1 MSRILVIESSAR
13 QQGSVSRELTQ
24 QFIANWQ
31 AAHPAD
37 QVQVRD
43 LAAEPVPHLDAT
55 LLGGW
60 MTPSEQQNDAEKAAL
75 ARSNQLTDEL
85 LAADVLV
92 LAAPMYNFAI
102 PSTLKAWLD
111 HVLRAG
117 VTFKYTETG
126 PQGLLTGKRAFVLTA
141 RGGIYAGSALDH
153 QEPYLRQVLAFIGIH
168 DVQFI
173 HAEGLNMGAEFSEKG
188 LAQAKA
194 NLEGLR
200 GQALSVIAQ
209 NIDALL
215 VGPTSD
221 LPEAVRLDM
230 AYAASSQI
238 IDAAS
243 PFAMD
248 DLCIAARGLC
258 DLLDAAPRT
267 GGFDWRIST
276 VHAQAMKLLL
286 ALPCE
291 AVEPRQRDER
301 DQCGGEAAQ
310 HGG

>member
-1 MSRILVIESSAR
+1 MSRVLVIESSAR

-37 QVQVRD
+37 QIQVRD
-43 LAAEPVPHLDAT
+43 LALEPVPHLDVT

-60 MTPSEQQNDAEKAAL
+60 MTPSEQQSEAEKAAL

-85 LAADVLV
+85 LGADVLV

-141 RGGIYAGSALDH
+141 RGGIYAGSGLDH
-153 QEPYLRQVLAFIGIH
+153 QEPYLRQALAFIGIH

-194 NLEGLR
+194 
-200 GQALSVIAQ
+200 
-209 NIDALL
+209 
-215 VGPTSD
+215 
-221 LPEAVRLDM
+221 
-230 AYAASSQI
+230 
-238 IDAAS
+238 
-243 PFAMD
+243 
-248 DLCIAARGLC
+248 
-258 DLLDAAPRT
+258 
-267 GGFDWRIST
+267 
-276 VHAQAMKLLL
+276 KL
-286 ALPCE
+286 AE
-291 AVEPRQRDER
+291 VA
-301 DQCGGEAAQ
+301 
-310 HGG
+310 

>member
-1 MSRILVIESSAR
+1 MSRVLVIESSAR
-13 QQGSVSRELTQ
+13 QQGSISRELTQ
-24 QFIANWQ
+24 QFIAKRQ

-37 QVQVRD
+37 QIQVRD

-60 MTPSEQQNDAEKAAL
+60 MTPSEQQSEAEKAAL

-141 RGGIYAGSALDH
+141 RGGIYAGSGLDH
-153 QEPYLRQVLAFIGIH
+153 QEPYLRQALAFIGIH

-194 NLEGLR
+194 
-200 GQALSVIAQ
+200 
-209 NIDALL
+209 
-215 VGPTSD
+215 
-221 LPEAVRLDM
+221 RL
-230 AYAASSQI
+230 AEVA
-238 IDAAS
+238 
-243 PFAMD
+243 
-248 DLCIAARGLC
+248 
-258 DLLDAAPRT
+258 
-267 GGFDWRIST
+267 
-276 VHAQAMKLLL
+276 
-286 ALPCE
+286 
-291 AVEPRQRDER
+291 
-301 DQCGGEAAQ
+301 
-310 HGG
+310 

>member
-141 RGGIYAGSALDH
+141 RGGIYAGSGLDH
-153 QEPYLRQVLAFIGIH
+153 QEPYLRQALAFIGIH

-194 NLEGLR
+194 
-200 GQALSVIAQ
+200 
-209 NIDALL
+209 
-215 VGPTSD
+215 
-221 LPEAVRLDM
+221 
-230 AYAASSQI
+230 
-238 IDAAS
+238 
-243 PFAMD
+243 
-248 DLCIAARGLC
+248 
-258 DLLDAAPRT
+258 
-267 GGFDWRIST
+267 
-276 VHAQAMKLLL
+276 KL
-286 ALPCE
+286 AE
-291 AVEPRQRDER
+291 VA
-301 DQCGGEAAQ
+301 
-310 HGG
+310 

>member
-31 AAHPAD
+31 AAYPAD
-37 QVQVRD
+37 QIQVRD

-60 MTPSEQQNDAEKAAL
+60 MTPSEQQSDAEKAAL

-117 VTFKYTETG
+117 VTFKYTDTG

-141 RGGIYAGSALDH
+141 RGGIYAGSGLDH
-153 QEPYLRQVLAFIGIH
+153 QEPYLRQALAFIGIH

-194 NLEGLR
+194 
-200 GQALSVIAQ
+200 
-209 NIDALL
+209 
-215 VGPTSD
+215 
-221 LPEAVRLDM
+221 
-230 AYAASSQI
+230 
-238 IDAAS
+238 
-243 PFAMD
+243 
-248 DLCIAARGLC
+248 
-258 DLLDAAPRT
+258 
-267 GGFDWRIST
+267 
-276 VHAQAMKLLL
+276 KL
-286 ALPCE
+286 AE
-291 AVEPRQRDER
+291 VA
-301 DQCGGEAAQ
+301 
-310 HGG
+310 

>member
-1 MSRILVIESSAR
+1 MSRVLVIESSAR
-13 QQGSVSRELTQ
+13 QQGSVSRELTR
-24 QFIANWQ
+24 QFIGNWQ

-37 QVQVRD
+37 QIQIRD
-43 LAAEPVPHLDAT
+43 LAVEPVPHLDAT

-85 LAADVLV
+85 LAADVPV

-141 RGGIYAGSALDH
+141 RGGIYAGSGLDH
-153 QEPYLRQVLAFIGIH
+153 QEPYLRQALAFIGIH

-173 HAEGLNMGAEFSEKG
+173 HAEGLNLGAEFSEKG

-194 NLEGLR
+194 
-200 GQALSVIAQ
+200 
-209 NIDALL
+209 
-215 VGPTSD
+215 
-221 LPEAVRLDM
+221 
-230 AYAASSQI
+230 
-238 IDAAS
+238 
-243 PFAMD
+243 
-248 DLCIAARGLC
+248 
-258 DLLDAAPRT
+258 
-267 GGFDWRIST
+267 
-276 VHAQAMKLLL
+276 KL
-286 ALPCE
+286 AE
-291 AVEPRQRDER
+291 VA
-301 DQCGGEAAQ
+301 
-310 HGG
+310 

>member
-1 MSRILVIESSAR
+1 MSRVLVIESSAR

-43 LAAEPVPHLDAT
+43 LAIDPVPHLDAT

-60 MTPSEQQNDAEKAAL
+60 MTPSEQQSEAEKAAL

-141 RGGIYAGSALDH
+141 RGGIYAGSGLDH
-153 QEPYLRQVLAFIGIH
+153 QEPYLRQALAFIGIH

-194 NLEGLR
+194 KL
-200 GQALSVIAQ
+200 A
-209 NIDALL
+209 
-215 VGPTSD
+215 
-221 LPEAVRLDM
+221 AV
-230 AYAASSQI
+230 A
-238 IDAAS
+238 
-243 PFAMD
+243 
-248 DLCIAARGLC
+248 
-258 DLLDAAPRT
+258 
-267 GGFDWRIST
+267 
-276 VHAQAMKLLL
+276 
-286 ALPCE
+286 
-291 AVEPRQRDER
+291 
-301 DQCGGEAAQ
+301 
-310 HGG
+310 

>member
-60 MTPSEQQNDAEKAAL
+60 MTPSEQQSEAEKAAL

-141 RGGIYAGSALDH
+141 RGGIYAGSGLDH
-153 QEPYLRQVLAFIGIH
+153 QEPYLRQALAFIGIH

-173 HAEGLNMGAEFSEKG
+173 HAEGLNLGAEFSEKG

-194 NLEGLR
+194 
-200 GQALSVIAQ
+200 
-209 NIDALL
+209 
-215 VGPTSD
+215 
-221 LPEAVRLDM
+221 
-230 AYAASSQI
+230 
-238 IDAAS
+238 
-243 PFAMD
+243 
-248 DLCIAARGLC
+248 
-258 DLLDAAPRT
+258 
-267 GGFDWRIST
+267 
-276 VHAQAMKLLL
+276 KL
-286 ALPCE
+286 AE
-291 AVEPRQRDER
+291 VA
-301 DQCGGEAAQ
+301 
-310 HGG
+310 

>member
-60 MTPSEQQNDAEKAAL
+60 MTPSEQQNDAEEAAL

-141 RGGIYAGSALDH
+141 RGGIYASSALDH

-173 HAEGLNMGAEFSEKG
+173 HAEGLNLGAEFSEKG

-194 NLEGLR
+194 
-200 GQALSVIAQ
+200 
-209 NIDALL
+209 
-215 VGPTSD
+215 
-221 LPEAVRLDM
+221 
-230 AYAASSQI
+230 
-238 IDAAS
+238 
-243 PFAMD
+243 
-248 DLCIAARGLC
+248 
-258 DLLDAAPRT
+258 
-267 GGFDWRIST
+267 
-276 VHAQAMKLLL
+276 KL
-286 ALPCE
+286 AE
-291 AVEPRQRDER
+291 VA
-301 DQCGGEAAQ
+301 
-310 HGG
+310 

>member
-37 QVQVRD
+37 QVKVRD

-153 QEPYLRQVLAFIGIH
+153 QEPYLRQALAFIGIH

-173 HAEGLNMGAEFSEKG
+173 HAEGLNLGAEFSEKG

-194 NLEGLR
+194 
-200 GQALSVIAQ
+200 
-209 NIDALL
+209 
-215 VGPTSD
+215 
-221 LPEAVRLDM
+221 
-230 AYAASSQI
+230 
-238 IDAAS
+238 
-243 PFAMD
+243 
-248 DLCIAARGLC
+248 
-258 DLLDAAPRT
+258 
-267 GGFDWRIST
+267 
-276 VHAQAMKLLL
+276 KL
-286 ALPCE
+286 AE
-291 AVEPRQRDER
+291 VA
-301 DQCGGEAAQ
+301 
-310 HGG
+310 